1 MLIITIKGD
10 NIMLTGYKTIT
21 FALLL
26 TIFGALETF
35 DFTSFLSAE
44 NAGIV
49 TTLIGG
55 AVAVLRYVTK
65 TPLLNK

>member
-1 MLIITIKGD
+1 M
-10 NIMLTGYKTIT
+10 TGYKTII

-26 TIFGALETF
+26 TVFGALETF

-65 TPLLNK
+65 NPIFNK

>member
-1 MLIITIKGD
+1 MAS
-10 NIMLTGYKTIT
+10 GYKTIT

-49 TTLIGG
+49 TTVVG
-55 AVAVLRYVTK
+55 AVVALLRYVTK
-65 TPLLNK
+65 APIFNK

>member
-1 MLIITIKGD
+1 M
-10 NIMLTGYKTIT
+10 TGYKTII

-65 TPLLNK
+65 SPVFKK